1 VLLQRLQL
9 SFELL
14 GYFVDL
20 APNKAEVR
28 VFVAHEAE
36 DEVENGSS
44 HVALRIVLQNQIL
57 ECVVEKSLLPERSVL
72 MAYLGKYGRKRVAIV
87 FLICFCNHTSLK
99 VGEKSKS
106 SQNKGAA
113 YRTDLMWGDRP

>member
-1 VLLQRLQL
+1 MLLQRLQL

-20 APNKAEVR
+20 APNKAEVCM
-28 VFVAHEAE
+28 FVAHEAE

-44 HVALRIVLQNQIL
+44 HVTLRIVLQNQIL

-72 MAYLGKYGRKRVAIV
+72 MAYLGKYGRERVAIV

-106 SQNKGAA
+106 S
-113 YRTDLMWGDRP
+113 